1 MREMTNTRSARLM
14 KRDLSERMRTW
25 FGIPFLLVAFGLGC
39 PPYGYSQQQMENRSP
54 GMWSNREF
62 RWFYHRGDKPSWI
75 APDEASRLFRDA
87 AARWEACGVKMQFL
101 GEITV
106 APGKMDGINV
116 VGWSMEIQPSL
127 RGLTIGRG
135 KGGKILERDVSIRP
149 DRQEFRLYRRL
160 LEKVI
165 THELGHAIGLTH
177 SSRCDDVMTLAA
189 DCPKADPEKLPV
201 EPTKNDLQRCRAIYG
216 GRLAE

>member
-1 MREMTNTRSARLM
+1 MRNVGLTKQVRSERTRS
-14 KRDLSERMRTW
+14 W
-25 FGIPFLLVAFGLGC
+25 FCILILLLTFWLGC
-39 PPYGYSQQQMENRSP
+39 ATDGLAQQQETRSP
-54 GMWSNREF
+54 VRWPNSEF
-62 RWFYHRGDKPSWI
+62 RWFYHRGDEPSWI
-75 APDEASRLFRDA
+75 TPQEASRLFRDA

-101 GEITV
+101 GETTV

-127 RGLTIGRG
+127 RGLTVGRG
-135 KGGKILERDVSIRP
+135 KDGKILERDVSIRP
-149 DRQEFRLYRRL
+149 DRQEFKLSRRL

-177 SSRCDDVMTLAA
+177 SPRCDDVMTLAA

-216 GRLAE
+216 GRLGG

>member
-1 MREMTNTRSARLM
+1 MWDISNTRKLRPRRKIRLARG
-14 KRDLSERMRTW
+14 RTW
-25 FGIPFLLVAFGLGC
+25 FGIPILLLTFGLGC
-39 PPYGYSQQQMENRSP
+39 PSDGISQQQLENRPP
-54 GMWSNREF
+54 GMWPNGEF
-62 RWFYHRGDKPSWI
+62 RWFYHRGDEPSWI
-75 APDEASRLFRDA
+75 TPEEASRLFRDA

-101 GEITV
+101 GETTV

-116 VGWSMEIQPSL
+116 VGWSMGIQPSL

-135 KGGKILERDVSIRP
+135 KDGKILERDVSIRP
-149 DRQEFRLYRRL
+149 DRQEFRLSRRL

-201 EPTKNDLQRCRAIYG
+201 EPTTNDLQRCRAIYD
-216 GRLAE
+216 R